1 MARTLPL
8 PFAQAWPW
16 TAFVALIFLAT
27 YGARAALSPLL
38 VSIEMDLHV
47 SHSQVTSLLMLQ
59 GVGYSIALGISGI
72 VMSRLCPSRMA
83 VLSLVGGGSIL
94 MLMPLVETLAQA
106 QLLFLFFGLVVGLY
120 FPAGMAILNSIV
132 FPKDLGKA
140 VGIHEL
146 APNIGF
152 IIMPL
157 CMQLALAYTDWRGA
171 FSYVGISM
179 ILIGLSYQFFGY
191 GGQQCTPPT
200 SIAGFSKIFRASSTW
215 LFALLLT
222 MCLVGEFTIYSV
234 LQLYLVNDGGY
245 SPEKANVIMSLSRVV
260 TPLAVFAAGFAADSF
275 NPISLLRASLLLHG
289 VALVLMSLD
298 HSGLALTGV
307 CLQSFSIAF
316 SFPVLFKIMSNCIP
330 IREQPLLLSF
340 TMPIAGIISAGLIPW
355 LLGLCGEYASFGLGF
370 AILGILSALSAWA
383 LQPFKNYARV

>member
-1 MARTLPL
+1 MARNLPL

-16 TAFVALIFLAT
+16 TAFVALIFLAN
-27 YGARAALSPLL
+27 YGARSALSPLL

-47 SHSQVTSLLMLQ
+47 SHSQATSLLMLQ
-59 GVGYSIALGISGI
+59 GVGFSIALGISGLI
-72 VMSRLCPSRMA
+72 MSSLRPAHMA
-83 VLSLVGGGSIL
+83 VLSLVGGGSAL
-94 MLMPLVETLAQA
+94 MLMPLVTTLAHGQIIF
-106 QLLFLFFGLVVGLY
+106 LLFGLLVGLY

-179 ILIGLSYQFFGY
+179 ILIGLSFLFFGR

-200 SIAGFSKIFRASSTW
+200 SLAGVSKLFHTRSTW

-234 LQLYLVNDGGY
+234 LQLYLVSDGGY
-245 SPEKANVIMSLSRVV
+245 SPEKANLIMSLSRVL
-260 TPLAVFAAGFAADSF
+260 TPMAVFAAGFAADTF
-275 NPISLLRASLLLHG
+275 NPITLLRASLLLHG
-289 VALVLMSLD
+289 VALILMSLNN
-298 HSGLALTGV
+298 SILALSGV

-316 SFPVLFKIMSNCIP
+316 SFPVLFKIMSNCIS

-340 TMPIAGIISAGLIPW
+340 TMPVAGIIATGLIPW
-355 LLGLCGEYASFGLGF
+355 LLGLCGQYASFGLGF
-370 AILGILSALSAWA
+370 AILGVLSVVSVWA
-383 LQPFKNYARV
+383 LEPFKKIERV